1 MKIGIL
7 GAGSVGRAL
16 AGLIRAAG
24 HEPLISERT
33 PSGDTVNF
41 EEAAQSGEIVVIAV
55 PYNATEVLL
64 PSLASTL
71 AGKTVVDATNPLNDD
86 WSPKVLGAE
95 TSAAEEIAK
104 LLPGT
109 HIVKAFNTV
118 FADIMTPEKL
128 TRLGVRVTGFIASDH
143 DSARRQVADL
153 AKGMGLAPVETGP
166 LATARYL
173 EAMAHLNIAIAVR
186 QSGGTDAAFLY
197 HQAAGQAVRQ

>member
-1 MKIGIL
+1 MKVGIL

-24 HEPLISERT
+24 HEPLISERS
-33 PSGDTVNF
+33 PSGDTVSF
-41 EEAAQSGEIVVIAV
+41 EEAATAGEIVIIAV

-64 PSLASTL
+64 PSLASAL

-104 LLPGT
+104 LLPDA
-109 HIVKAFNTV
+109 HVVKAFNTV

-128 TRLGVRVTGFIASDH
+128 IRLGVRVTGFIASDH
-143 DSARRQVADL
+143 DGARRQVADL
-153 AKGMGLAPVETGP
+153 AEGMGLAPVETGP

-173 EAMAHLNIAIAVR
+173 EAMAHLNIAIAVG
-186 QSGGTDAAFLY
+186 QAGGTDAAFVY
-197 HQAAGQAVRQ
+197 HQAGG

>member
-16 AGLIRAAG
+16 GGLIRAAG
-24 HEPLISERT
+24 HEPLISGRT
-33 PSGDTVNF
+33 PSGDTVSF
-41 EEAAQSGEIVVIAV
+41 EEAAETGEIVIIAV
-55 PYNATEVLL
+55 PYNATELML
-64 PSLASTL
+64 PSLARALS
-71 AGKTVVDATNPLNDD
+71 GKTVVDATNPLHDD

-104 LLPGT
+104 LLPGA
-109 HIVKAFNTV
+109 HIIKAFNTV
-118 FADIMTPEKL
+118 FADIMMPEKL
-128 TRLGVRVTGFIASDH
+128 TRLDAPVTGFVASDH
-143 DSARRQVADL
+143 DGARRQVADL

-173 EAMAHLNIAIAVR
+173 EAMAHLNIAIAVG

-197 HQAAGQAVRQ
+197 HQAAG